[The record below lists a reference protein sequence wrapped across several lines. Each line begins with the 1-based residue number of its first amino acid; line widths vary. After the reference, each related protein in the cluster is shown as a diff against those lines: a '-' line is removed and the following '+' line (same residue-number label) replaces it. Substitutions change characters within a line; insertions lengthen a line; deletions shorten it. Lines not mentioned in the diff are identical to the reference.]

1 MCGVFGF
8 AAKENEPVDLRI
20 LKRIAAITESRGPHA
35 WGMAWVDG
43 RGKMRSYKQ
52 SGRITDAMG
61 LLDMAK
67 DARMLIGH
75 CRWATHGDP
84 ANNLNN
90 HPHDGGDAWVV
101 HNGVIYDY
109 ERIAKKHRLWMS
121 TECDSEVLGLMLR
134 DFAGKPY
141 QRFRRVVKEAK
152 GIGPFVMLALWPD
165 RLMAAR
171 ENGQPLHEGRT
182 DDAYYLASLPA
193 GLPGK
198 VRAIP
203 EGHHYEIADEKENEV

>member
-8 AAKENEPVDLRI
+8 ASKDKASVDLRV
-20 LKRIAAITESRGPHA
+20 LKEVAAVTESRGPHA
-35 WGMAWVDG
+35 WGMAWVDA

-52 SGRITDAMG
+52 SGRITDAIG
-61 LLDMAK
+61 LLDMARGAK
-67 DARMLIGH
+67 MLIGH

-101 HNGVIYDY
+101 HNGVIGHY
-109 ERIAKKHRLWMS
+109 ATLAHKHGLWMN
-121 TECDSEVLGLMLR
+121 TDCDSEVLGLMLQQ
-134 DFAGKPY
+134 FPGKPH
-141 QRFRRVVKEAK
+141 QRFRRAVDEAK
-152 GIGPFVMLALWPD
+152 GISPFVMLALWPD

-171 ENGQPLHEGRT
+171 ENNQPLYEGQT
-182 DDAYYLASLPA
+182 KDAYYLASLPM

-198 VRAIP
+198 VRQVP
-203 EGHHYEIADEKENEV
+203 PGKHYEIADESEDEK